1 MSTPVNEP
9 PATPAS
15 ASAGEGI
22 LSGAL
27 PRFILRQPL
36 LDGEFRILGHELSVN
51 ERAPLPVLPG
61 ATSADRNRDDLL
73 LASVLDLDSTLER
86 KLTLLNLSP
95 EGLDNPLLDGLPRER
110 TVLAIRP
117 VAHDDSLP
125 ARAGELTRRGFTL
138 ALDEAALSPAWAPLA
153 RQCQYLRMDVGDHD
167 LAALADRLVR
177 VEGIRGPRLIARNVE
192 TEEAYAACRK
202 LSFQLYQGYYFTRS
216 RPAAGGR
223 IDAGRLAIMDL
234 LNLVLQRAE
243 LAVIEAR
250 LKADAALAY
259 RLLRYINSPA
269 VGLRYPVRSIGH
281 ALLMLGHD
289 QLYRWLTLLLFTHGG
304 QDRRGEA
311 LLRNALVRA
320 RMAESLG
327 DGALGPELRGG
338 LFIAGILSMLDSLL
352 QLPMDRALDGLHLAP
367 PIVEALLR
375 DGGPY
380 APWLALAKACEGG
393 DPVRPARLTEIL
405 GLTPETVNRA
415 HLQALAWA
423 EGMDL

>member
-1 MSTPVNEP
+1 MTRPVNESP
-9 PATPAS
+9 VSSSST
-15 ASAGEGI
+15 
-22 LSGAL
+22 SGGDDLL

-36 LDGEFRILGHELSVN
+36 LDGEYRILGHELSVN

-61 ATSADRNRDDLL
+61 ATSAARNRDDLL
-73 LASVLDLDSTLER
+73 LASVLDLDRALDR

-95 EGLDNPLLDGLPRER
+95 EGLDNPLLDGLPRES

-117 VAHDDSLP
+117 AAQDDSLA
-125 ARAGELTRRGFTL
+125 ARALELSKRGFAL
-138 ALDEAALSPAWAPLA
+138 ALDEADLAPALAPLA
-153 RQCQYLRMDVGDHD
+153 RQCQYLRVDVGDND

-202 LSFQLYQGYYFTRS
+202 LSFQLYQGYHFTRA
-216 RPAAGGR
+216 RPAAGRR

-234 LNLVLQRAE
+234 LNLVLRRAE
-243 LAVIEAR
+243 LADIETR
-250 LKADAALAY
+250 LKADAALTY

-269 VGLRYPVRSIGH
+269 VGLRYPVRSLAH
-281 ALLMLGHD
+281 ALMMLGHD

-304 QDRRGEA
+304 EDRRGEA

-320 RMAESLG
+320 RIAESLG
-327 DGALGPELRGG
+327 EGRLASDLRGG

-352 QLPMDRALDGLHLAP
+352 HLPMDQALDGLHLSP
-367 PIVEALLR
+367 SIREALLR
-375 DGGPY
+375 NAGPY
-380 APWLALAKACEGG
+380 APWLDLAKACEGG
-393 DPVRPARLTEIL
+393 SPDTLADLSQTL
-405 GLTPETVNRA
+405 GLTPESVNRT